1 MSARRLR
8 IAVDVGGTFT
18 DVTLWDPRGPRLVAA
33 KALTTPK
40 DRAIGVLEGVALAL
54 EAAGSRAEEVL
65 EVVHGSTTGT
75 NALIER
81 TGAKVGLLTTEG
93 FRDVLEIG
101 RIMRPEA
108 GLYDFSVDLPLPLV
122 PRQLRL
128 EARERVDANG
138 RVLVPLDDASV
149 IAAAERFAELGV
161 EAVAVCFLFSFV
173 VAGA

>member
-1 MSARRLR
+1 MTARRLR

-40 DRAIGVLEGVALAL
+40 DRAIGVLDGIALAL
-54 EAAGSRAEEVL
+54 EAAGSRPDEVL

-101 RIMRPEA
+101 RIMRPDA

-122 PRQLRL
+122 PRHLRL

-138 RVLVPLDDASV
+138 TCWCRWTKPVSSPLRSALRIGRGRRGRLLSV
-149 IAAAERFAELGV
+149 
-161 EAVAVCFLFSFV
+161 FLRL
-173 VAGA
+173 AGA